1 MGICNPAHLLLKR
14 LDAILLSHNGYIQ
27 GLSDIVA
34 SQKPSVL
41 FYIMGKKYG
50 RLLSEDLDTES
61 LKRNLKLRRMLHS
74 VILKLLPYFM
84 SKEQEIEFADDVRV
98 PDEPVI
104 WIANHGF
111 KDDIAATLVAAK
123 RHTYILFGSL
133 PAFYNTIDGVAA
145 YLNGVVLV
153 NRKVRQSSHKSVDR
167 AIEVLKNGTDLLI
180 FPEGAWNKTPDK
192 LILELWPGVFRI
204 ANSVGCKIVPVT
216 HYLRDPD
223 ITYKENIIHTR
234 VSKPVSL
241 SGLTEREGIDLLRN
255 ILADNYYKLME
266 TYGRSTRKELLGNCD
281 NSDDAWDSYLQKHIG
296 VTDRSA
302 YMLIGTPDQVEH
314 NPAMYA
320 AWLNGMIFVDKD
332 NPKSRKDSVEKMV
345 RILNS
350 GTSVIK
356 YPEGAWNNTES
367 LLVQPLFA
375 GPWIL
380 AQRTGCEVVPVAL
393 YHEYKSKDVFYRAND
408 PLILSDKDKKT
419 ALDELRD
426 QMASLYYEMLL
437 AHSSPLTRN
446 ALGAEPRLLYNEERM
461 REYLCVHWTRDDW
474 GMEITIYRD
483 KTFPPVPEE
492 VRASF
497 DNVQLTAQN
506 AAIMA
511 PVLAERALDLKY
523 DLVTYIKQNWRN

>member
-1 MGICNPAHLLLKR
+1 M
-14 LDAILLSHNGYIQ
+14 
-27 GLSDIVA
+27 
-34 SQKPSVL
+34 
-41 FYIMGKKYG
+41 
-50 RLLSEDLDTES
+50 
-61 LKRNLKLRRMLHS
+61 RRMLHS

-296 VTDRSA
+296 A
-302 YMLIGTPDQVEH
+302 
-314 NPAMYA
+314 
-320 AWLNGMIFVDKD
+320 
-332 NPKSRKDSVEKMV
+332 
-345 RILNS
+345 
-350 GTSVIK
+350 IK
-356 YPEGAWNNTES
+356 YYDKEIELKADYRSKDKSALMQVWEPIAKIENINANNIQH
-367 LLVQPLFA
+367 VLFA
-375 GPWIL
+375 
-380 AQRTGCEVVPVAL
+380 QE
-393 YHEYKSKDVFYRAND
+393 
-408 PLILSDKDKKT
+408 
-419 ALDELRD
+419 
-426 QMASLYYEMLL
+426 
-437 AHSSPLTRN
+437 
-446 ALGAEPRLLYNEERM
+446 
-461 REYLCVHWTRDDW
+461 
-474 GMEITIYRD
+474 TI
-483 KTFPPVPEE
+483 
-492 VRASF
+492 A
-497 DNVQLTAQN
+497 
-506 AAIMA
+506 
-511 PVLAERALDLKY
+511 
-523 DLVTYIKQNWRN
+523 TYIKSDFQRKY

>member
-1 MGICNPAHLLLKR
+1 MWKN
-14 LDAILLSHNGYIQ
+14 ILLTRVKSSTPDSFTTSFG
-27 GLSDIVA
+27 IVA
-34 SQKPSVL
+34 RRILSPAIRPILRLASGLNIHIESYPDLQKGRA
-41 FYIMGKKYG
+41 YIFA
-50 RLLSEDLDTES
+50 ST
-61 LKRNLKLRRMLHS
+61 HS
-74 VILKLLPYFM
+74 FV
-84 SKEQEIEFADDVRV
+84 DDV
-98 PDEPVI
+98 I
-104 WIANHGF
+104 
-111 KDDIAATLVAAK
+111 
-123 RHTYILFGSL
+123 
-133 PAFYNTIDGVAA
+133 
-145 YLNGVVLV
+145 V
-153 NRKVRQSSHKSVDR
+153 NY
-167 AIEVLKNGTDLLI
+167 A
-180 FPEGAWNKTPDK
+180 
-192 LILELWPGVFRI
+192 
-204 ANSVGCKIVPVT
+204 
-216 HYLRDPD
+216 
-223 ITYKENIIHTR
+223 
-234 VSKPVSL
+234 
-241 SGLTEREGIDLLRN
+241 
-255 ILADNYYKLME
+255 
-266 TYGRSTRKELLGNCD
+266 
-281 NSDDAWDSYLQKHIG
+281 

-350 GTSVIK
+350 GTSVIL

-393 YHEYKSKDVFYRAND
+393 YHEYKSKDVFYRAGD
-408 PLILSDKDKKT
+408 PLILSDKDKKP